1 MTGYDE
7 EQLAELLRALPP
19 APPAWVQAAQELPQ
33 ARAGID
39 ALVERAE
46 QDVAFR
52 QALVADLEQTLRAV
66 AEQRGLKAAVL
77 IHATRLAMTGR
88 TVSPGLFEM
97 LRLLGRREVLDRL
110 GRIIRSG

>member
-46 QDVAFR
+46 RDVAFR
-52 QALVADLEQTLRAV
+52 QALVADLEQTLRAAGV
-66 AEQRGLKAAVL
+66 EPR
-77 IHATRLAMTGR
+77 R
-88 TVSPGLFEM
+88 TVVDH
-97 LRLLGRREVLDRL
+97 LRKRLDA
-110 GRIIRSG
+110 